1 MPAMKVIGLLGGMS
15 WESTASYYRLLNTA
29 IKEQLGGLHS
39 AKVIVYSVDFHEVE
53 RLQRSAEW
61 DAAGALLADAA
72 KALEA
77 AGADCILIGANTMH
91 KVAPAIE
98 AAVSIPVLHVV
109 DATAGAI
116 RKAGFSRAG
125 LLGTRFVMEQDF
137 YIDRLRDRHELGVLI
152 PGQHDRD
159 IIHRIIFEE
168 LVLGKTSAES
178 RAEFRRIMAALV
190 AQGAEGI
197 ILGCTEFS
205 LLVRPEDCTVP
216 LFDTTSLHARMAT
229 DWALLN

>member
-1 MPAMKVIGLLGGMS
+1 MKVIGLLGGMS

-39 AKVIVYSVDFHEVE
+39 AKVIVYSVDFHEIE

-72 KALEA
+72 KSLEA
-77 AGADCILIGANTMH
+77 AGADCLLIGANTMH

-98 AAVSIPVLHVV
+98 AAVRIPVLHVV
-109 DATAGAI
+109 DATAAAI
-116 RKAGFSRAG
+116 RKAGFSTAG

-137 YIDRLRDRHELGVLI
+137 YIDRLREGHGLGVLI
-152 PGQHDRD
+152 PGPQDRD

-168 LVLGKTSAES
+168 LVLGRTRAES

-190 AQGAEGI
+190 ARGAEGI

-205 LLVRPEDCTVP
+205 LLLRPEDCTVP

-229 DWALLN
+229 DWALTN

>member
-1 MPAMKVIGLLGGMS
+1 MKIIGLLGGMS

-39 AKVIVYSVDFHEVE
+39 AKVIVYSVDFHEIE
-53 RLQRSAEW
+53 RLQRTAEW
-61 DAAGALLADAA
+61 DAAGVLLADAA
-72 KALEA
+72 KSLEA
-77 AGADCILIGANTMH
+77 AGADCLLIGANTMH

-98 AAVSIPVLHVV
+98 AAVRIPVLHVA
-109 DATAGAI
+109 DATAAAI
-116 RKAGFSRAG
+116 RRAGLSTAG

-137 YIDRLRDRHELGVLI
+137 YIDRLRDRHGLGVLI
-152 PGQHDRD
+152 PAQHDRE
-159 IIHRIIFEE
+159 IIHRVIFEE

-190 AQGAEGI
+190 TQGAEGI

-229 DWALLN
+229 DWALSS

>member
-1 MPAMKVIGLLGGMS
+1 MKIIGLIGGMS

-39 AKVIVYSVDFHEVE
+39 AKIIVYSVDFHDIET
-53 RLQRSAEW
+53 LQRAADW
-61 DAAGALLADAA
+61 DTAGALLADAA
-72 KALEA
+72 RSLEV
-77 AGADCILIGANTMH
+77 AGAHCLLIGANTMH

-98 AAVSIPVLHVV
+98 AAVKIPVLHVA
-109 DATAGAI
+109 DATAAAVRGAGLSTI
-116 RKAGFSRAG
+116 G

-137 YIDRLRDRHELGVLI
+137 YIDRLRERHGLVVLI
-152 PGQHDRD
+152 PGQHDRE

-168 LVLGKTSAES
+168 LVVGKIVGES
-178 RAEFRRIMAALV
+178 RQQFARIMAALV

-205 LLVRPEDCTVP
+205 LLVRPEDCSVQM
-216 LFDTTSLHARMAT
+216 FDTTSLHARMAT
-229 DWALLN
+229 DWALSGG

>member
-1 MPAMKVIGLLGGMS
+1 MKVIGLLGGMS

-39 AKVIVYSVDFHEVE
+39 AKVIVYSVDFHEIE

-61 DAAGALLADAA
+61 DAAGTLLADAA
-72 KALEA
+72 KSLEA
-77 AGADCILIGANTMH
+77 AGADCLLIGANTMH

-98 AAVSIPVLHVV
+98 AAVRIPVLHVV
-109 DATAGAI
+109 DATAAAI
-116 RKAGFSRAG
+116 RKAGFSTAG

-137 YIDRLRDRHELGVLI
+137 YIDRLRKRHGLGVLI
-152 PGQHDRD
+152 PGQQDRD

-168 LVLGKTSAES
+168 LVLGRIRAES
-178 RAEFRRIMAALV
+178 RAQFSRIMSALV

-205 LLVRPEDCTVP
+205 LLVRAEDCPVP

-229 DWALLN
+229 DWALTG

>member
-1 MPAMKVIGLLGGMS
+1 MKVIGLLGGMS

-39 AKVIVYSVDFHEVE
+39 AKVIVYSVDFHEIE

-72 KALEA
+72 KSLEA
-77 AGADCILIGANTMH
+77 AGADCLLIGANTMH

-98 AAVSIPVLHVV
+98 AAVRIPLLHVV
-109 DATAGAI
+109 DATAAAI
-116 RKAGFSRAG
+116 RKAGFSTAG
-125 LLGTRFVMEQDF
+125 LLGTRFVMEQDL
-137 YIDRLRDRHELGVLI
+137 YIDRLREGHGLGVLI
-152 PGQHDRD
+152 PGPQDRD

-168 LVLGKTSAES
+168 LVLGRTRAES
-178 RAEFRRIMAALV
+178 RAQFSRIMSALV
-190 AQGAEGI
+190 EQGAEGI

-205 LLVRPEDCTVP
+205 LLVRPEDCAVP

-229 DWALLN
+229 DWALTN

>member
-29 IKEQLGGLHS
+29 IKERLGGLHS
-39 AKVIVYSVDFHEVE
+39 ARVIVYSVDFHEIE

-72 KALEA
+72 KSLEA

-98 AAVSIPVLHVV
+98 AAVKIPVLHVV

-116 RKAGFSRAG
+116 RTAGFSRAG

-137 YIDRLRDRHELGVLI
+137 YIDRLRDRHGLGVLI

-190 AQGAEGI
+190 TQGAEGI

-205 LLVRPEDCTVP
+205 LLVRPEDCEVP

>member
-1 MPAMKVIGLLGGMS
+1 MKVIGLLGGMS

-39 AKVIVYSVDFHEVE
+39 AKVIVYSVDFHEIE
-53 RLQRSAEW
+53 RLQRAAEW

-72 KALEA
+72 KSLEA
-77 AGADCILIGANTMH
+77 AGADCLLIGANTMH

-98 AAVSIPVLHVV
+98 AAVRIPVLHVV
-109 DATAGAI
+109 DATAAAI
-116 RKAGFSRAG
+116 RKAGFSTAG

-137 YIDRLRDRHELGVLI
+137 YIDRLREGHGLGVLI
-152 PGQHDRD
+152 PGPQDRD

-168 LVLGKTSAES
+168 LVLGRTRAES

-190 AQGAEGI
+190 ARGAEGI

-205 LLVRPEDCTVP
+205 LLLRPEDCTVP

-229 DWALLN
+229 DWALTN

>member
-1 MPAMKVIGLLGGMS
+1 MKVIGLLGGMS

-39 AKVIVYSVDFHEVE
+39 AKVIVYSVDFHEIE

-61 DAAGALLADAA
+61 DAAGVLLADAA
-72 KALEA
+72 KSLEA
-77 AGADCILIGANTMH
+77 AGAGCVLIGANTMH

-98 AAVSIPVLHVV
+98 AAVRIPVLHVV
-109 DATAGAI
+109 DATAAAI
-116 RKAGFSRAG
+116 RKAGFSTAG
-125 LLGTRFVMEQDF
+125 LLGTRFVMEQEF
-137 YIDRLRDRHELGVLI
+137 YIDRLRDRHGLGVLI
-152 PGQHDRD
+152 PGQQDRE

-168 LVLGKTSAES
+168 LVLGRTSAES
-178 RAEFRRIMAALV
+178 RAQFTRIMAALV
-190 AQGAEGI
+190 TQGAEGI

-229 DWALLN
+229 DWALAS

>member
-1 MPAMKVIGLLGGMS
+1 MKVIGLLGGMS

-29 IKEQLGGLHS
+29 IKERLGGLHS
-39 AKVIVYSVDFHEVE
+39 ARVIVYSVDFHDIE

-61 DAAGALLADAA
+61 DAAGILLADAA
-72 KALEA
+72 KSLEA
-77 AGADCILIGANTMH
+77 AGADCLLIGANTMH

-98 AAVSIPVLHVV
+98 AAVRIPLLHVV
-109 DATAGAI
+109 DATAAAI
-116 RKAGFSRAG
+116 AAAGFSTAG

-137 YIDRLRDRHELGVLI
+137 YIDRLRERHGLGVLI
-152 PGQHDRD
+152 PGQHDRE
-159 IIHRIIFEE
+159 IIHRVIFEE
-168 LVLGKTSAES
+168 LVLGRTSAES

-229 DWALLN
+229 DWALSS